1 MELAELMAQ
10 GKAELTERRAA
21 EAAKKQAAEER
32 QAAEQTEFERNV
44 SEGIRALVP
53 EAVWP
58 YIDIPDMH
66 IGQWSVTFTINAP
79 DCAPI
84 KSKYLTESK
93 TFNDRDEP
101 YWVCQAREG
110 GYYDWNE
117 LYPPYYAELGDTA
130 RTAGEA
136 LALAAE
142 QHEAMKEYEIAYGKL
157 LAEYEAKLAEE
168 KAKREAEAQAAPF
181 PITPQPTVAERLESL
196 IREIV
201 NEQLAAGFAANY
213 D

>member
-66 IGQWSVTFTINAP
+66 IGQWSVVFTINVP
-79 DCAPI
+79 GCAPV
-84 KSKYLTESK
+84 KAKYLTDSK
-93 TFNDRDEP
+93 TFNDHSEP
-101 YWVCQAREG
+101 YWACRACEG
-110 GYYDWNE
+110 GYYDWGE
-117 LYPPYYAELGDTA
+117 PYPPYYAELGDTA

-157 LAEYEAKLAEE
+157 LAEHEVKQAEE

-181 PITPQPTVAERLESL
+181 PITPQPTTAERLESL

-201 NEQLAAGFAANY
+201 DEQLAAGFSADY